1 MTTNETT
8 SPEGA
13 SESPATGTA
22 PLPKAVHTV
31 TLGARTVHLVGTAH
45 VSAESVEDVRQT
57 LEATLPDTVCVELC
71 EARFANIRDRDNWRK
86 LDIFKILKE
95 GKAALLLSS
104 LVMTSFQKRI
114 ADELGV
120 APGAEMTEAIRI
132 SDERDLRLVLA
143 DRDIQT
149 TLRRTWARL
158 GFFARLKMVG
168 QLVASL
174 FAGGEID
181 KESIEQLKEEDQ
193 LSDMLEGL
201 AKAFPS
207 VKSTLIDERDTYLAQ
222 KVRDAGGETI
232 VAVVGAGHVPGI
244 LAQID
249 EVQSLAPL
257 DEVPP
262 PSVWG
267 KVIAWGIPAL
277 ILGLFAYGFVRG
289 GAEQSLASLNIWFL
303 VNGAFSALGTACA
316 LGHPLAIVS
325 AFVAAPLT
333 SLNPFVAAGWV
344 AGLVQAWVKRPK
356 VADLEALPEDI
367 TSVRGFFRNPVSRIL
382 LVVVLANLGST
393 LGTVV
398 AGSWIAASTL

>member
-1 MTTNETT
+1 MTTDETPT
-8 SPEGA
+8 PSSAPDA
-13 SESPATGTA
+13 APAAPTA
-22 PLPKAVHTV
+22 LPKAVHTV
-31 TLGARTVHLVGTAH
+31 RLGERTVHLVGTAH
-45 VSAESVEDVRQT
+45 VSAESVEDVRAT
-57 LEATLPDTVCVELC
+57 IEATAPDTVCVELC
-71 EARFANIRDRDNWRK
+71 DARYANLRDRDNWRK
-86 LDIFKILKE
+86 LDIFKVLKE

-120 APGAEMTEAIRI
+120 APGAEMTEAIKL
-132 SDERDLRLVLA
+132 SNERDLRLVLA

-149 TLRRTWARL
+149 TLRRTWSRL
-158 GFFARLKMVG
+158 GFFARLKMIG
-168 QLVASL
+168 QLIASL

-222 KVRDAGGETI
+222 KVREAGGNTV
-232 VAVVGAGHVPGI
+232 VAVVGAGHMPGI

-249 EVQSLAPL
+249 TDQELAPL
-257 DEVPP
+257 DEI
-262 PSVWG
+262 PSPSIWG
-267 KVIAWGIPAL
+267 KVVAWGIPTL
-277 ILGLFAYGFVRG
+277 ILGLFAYGFFRG
-289 GAEQSLASLNIWFL
+289 GAEQSLTSINIWFL